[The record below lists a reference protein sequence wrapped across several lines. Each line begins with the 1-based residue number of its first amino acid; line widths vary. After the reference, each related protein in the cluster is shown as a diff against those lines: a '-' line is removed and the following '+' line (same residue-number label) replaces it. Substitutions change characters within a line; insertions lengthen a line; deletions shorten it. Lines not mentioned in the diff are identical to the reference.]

1 MGKSAIFKSIIPI
14 LILLVLIGGTGFF
27 LANYIFTSRTLPV
40 YNPIDI
46 NPDLVDDAVA
56 TISENHK
63 IAAFSVINQNGETIT
78 EADYQNKIYVANFFF
93 TRCKTICLP
102 MMDNMRGLQDDYEN
116 DSLVQF
122 LSFSVTPKIDS
133 IPVLQAYAKK
143 RGILQRKWNITTGNK
158 KHIYELARKSYFA
171 VLDEGDGD
179 LQDFIHTERFILIDK
194 KKQIRGFYDGTDP
207 QEMLR
212 LKKDITLLKQKS

>member
-1 MGKSAIFKSIIPI
+1 MGKSAISKSIIPI

-27 LANYIFTSRTLPV
+27 LVNYIFPSRSLPV

-46 NPDLVDDAVA
+46 NPDLVDETVA
-56 TISENHK
+56 TVSENHK
-63 IAAFSVINQNGETIT
+63 IAPFSVINQNGDTVT
-78 EADYQNKIYVANFFF
+78 EEDYQGKIYVANFFF

-102 MMDNMRGLQDDYEN
+102 MMDNMRGLQDDYLN
-116 DSLVQF
+116 DAQVQF

-133 IPVLQAYAKK
+133 IPVLLAYARK

-194 KKQIRGFYDGTDP
+194 KKQIRGFYDGTDS
-207 QEMLR
+207 QEMLQ
-212 LKKDITLLKQKS
+212 LKKDITLLKQKP